1 MWGLEFEPKPDSLLI
16 YYLFDKLIGKPLPTA
31 EMIKHLVSGK
41 KNFPDPTFIPPGN
54 LFYFLL
60 YTVNYF
66 LIWSPVCVYIFIVFL
81 LLFLQKTSL
90 FDRKRTKRSFLFHC
104 GWTGWSFPEVHCSGS
119 LWRFSSE
126 KSVNHLHNG
135 EEVCIGTA
143 RTFISFKNI
152 EEEGGYEMVEY
163 KLLNSEA
170 LGIDPRLI
178 QSRPFNDLVYWIIII
193 TVSLQFLIVLLIL
206 LPFSVL

>member
-1 MWGLEFEPKPDSLLI
+1 M
-16 YYLFDKLIGKPLPTA
+16 
-31 EMIKHLVSGK
+31 
-41 KNFPDPTFIPPGN
+41 
-54 LFYFLL
+54 L
-60 YTVNYF
+60 Y
-66 LIWSPVCVYIFIVFL
+66 VCVYIYCIFTLIFAENFCFGSEKNKAVF
-81 LLFLQKTSL
+81 FVPFVDEEADSSL
-90 FDRKRTKRSFLFHC
+90 EFTVR
-104 GWTGWSFPEVHCSGS
+104 GS

-143 RTFISFKNI
+143 RTFIYFKNL

-178 QSRPFNDLVYWIIII
+178 QSRPFNDLVH
-193 TVSLQFLIVLLIL
+193 
-206 LPFSVL
+206 